1 MELTKKPFTFA
12 DMYTDNLVSAH
23 HFLLRLNKLLNWQD
37 LEILLKKAYSVGSSS
52 NGRPAFGA
60 VLLFKCLLLQ
70 YFYALSDEQLQEQIQ
85 DRLSFRKFLGL
96 GLEDAVPDATRFC
109 RFRKALTDADIW
121 DMLLLQVNKQLQKH
135 GVLVKTGVLVDA
147 SLTEASRQPKGK
159 TVYNLEDK
167 TDTAITP
174 SEQTENT
181 TDLGVE
187 LVKCTGTADVDA
199 RWMVKRGKFCYGYK
213 QHVATNQDGLVL
225 GVQTTPAN
233 KHDSPCFI
241 PLLDSL
247 EIEKDMLVMADK
259 GYKSKKNDAYL
270 KQKSYKNGILHKAGK
285 GKPLTAE
292 QIAFNKKIS
301 AVRFAIERTF
311 GGIKAWFKGVRAR
324 YLGLA
329 KMHAQHVL
337 QAICYNL
344 YRVPNLL
351 PAIPKQTK

>member
-135 GVLVKTGVLVDA
+135 GVL
-147 SLTEASRQPKGK
+147 
-159 TVYNLEDK
+159 
-167 TDTAITP
+167 
-174 SEQTENT
+174 
-181 TDLGVE
+181 
-187 LVKCTGTADVDA
+187 
-199 RWMVKRGKFCYGYK
+199 
-213 QHVATNQDGLVL
+213 
-225 GVQTTPAN
+225 
-233 KHDSPCFI
+233 
-241 PLLDSL
+241 
-247 EIEKDMLVMADK
+247 
-259 GYKSKKNDAYL
+259 
-270 KQKSYKNGILHKAGK
+270 
-285 GKPLTAE
+285 
-292 QIAFNKKIS
+292 
-301 AVRFAIERTF
+301 
-311 GGIKAWFKGVRAR
+311 
-324 YLGLA
+324 
-329 KMHAQHVL
+329 
-337 QAICYNL
+337 QA
-344 YRVPNLL
+344 
-351 PAIPKQTK
+351 